1 MLDEGKLSERAA
13 RVLALALKKKVRNIG
28 HQVRNANS
36 IEQKLDLLSKQNAA
50 LSALI
55 MTGISVSGDGLL
67 SKAGII
73 SGMFSEEEE
82 EIPPQIN

>member
-28 HQVRNANS
+28 FQVRTANS
-36 IEQKLDLLSKQNAA
+36 VEKKLDLLSKQNAA

>member
-28 HQVRNANS
+28 FQVRTANS
-36 IEQKLDLLSKQNAA
+36 VEKKLDLLSKQNAA
-50 LSALI
+50 LSALV

>member
-1 MLDEGKLSERAA
+1 MIDEGKLSEKAA
-13 RVLALALKKKVRNIG
+13 RILALALKKKVRNIG
-28 HQVRNANS
+28 HQVRTADTV
-36 IEQKLDLLSKQNAA
+36 ERKLDLLSKQNAA
-50 LSALI
+50 LSALV

-82 EIPPQIN
+82 IPPQIN

>member
-13 RVLALALKKKVRNIG
+13 RILALALKKKVRNIG
-28 HQVRNANS
+28 HQVRIANS
-36 IEQKLDLLSKQNAA
+36 VEKKLDLLSKQNAA
-50 LSALI
+50 LSALV